1 MVVGFPAGIPK
12 LPLNLTLLKSCDVCG
27 VFWGAFA
34 ARDPKANA
42 THVDALF
49 RLWRQGMISP
59 RISATY
65 PLERAG
71 EAIRAIAERR
81 VVGKLVVRLD

>member
-1 MVVGFPAGIPK
+1 M
-12 LPLNLTLLKSCDVCG
+12 CG

-34 ARDPKANA
+34 MRDPAANA
-42 THVDALF
+42 AHVEHLF
-49 RLWRQGMISP
+49 QLWEEGRIAP

-65 PLERAG
+65 PLARAG

-81 VVGKLVVRLD
+81 VIGKLVVEL

>member
-1 MVVGFPAGIPK
+1 
-12 LPLNLTLLKSCDVCG
+12 

-42 THVDALF
+42 AHVDQLF
-49 RLWRQGMISP
+49 RWWAEGKIAPKVSQ
-59 RISATY
+59 TY

-71 EAIRAIAERR
+71 EAIAALRDRQAI
-81 VVGKLVVRLD
+81 GKLVVTLD

>member
-1 MVVGFPAGIPK
+1 
-12 LPLNLTLLKSCDVCG
+12 
-27 VFWGAFA
+27 
-34 ARDPKANA
+34 
-42 THVDALF
+42 
-49 RLWRQGMISP
+49 MISP

>member
-1 MVVGFPAGIPK
+1 M
-12 LPLNLTLLKSCDVCG
+12 CG

-34 ARDPKANA
+34 ARDPEGQCRACR
-42 THVDALF
+42 HPVP
-49 RLWRQGMISP
+49 LWDEGKIAP

-81 VVGKLVVRLD
+81 VIGKLVITLG